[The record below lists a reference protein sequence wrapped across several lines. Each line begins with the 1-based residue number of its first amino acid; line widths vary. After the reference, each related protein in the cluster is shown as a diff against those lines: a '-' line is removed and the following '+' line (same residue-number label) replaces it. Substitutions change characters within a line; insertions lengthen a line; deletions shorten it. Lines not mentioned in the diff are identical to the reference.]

1 MVKSNLLIHELQLGE
16 QLNKCVHSHR
26 RSDFSLMIAML
37 ADDVREH
44 SQFHVPQLKVD
55 DKEYNNEL
63 LRKEFQLPDEAPLG
77 LTEIEDIERYNQADL
92 VEGMHVADIH
102 LLNALNPPALAFRDD
117 KTHIPTPV
125 ISNTSLYC
133 QHKYKQNNKNSL
145 NHRATFNAKE
155 WLSTVNETI
164 VKAPMVA

>member
-1 MVKSNLLIHELQLGE
+1 MVKNNLLIHELQLGE
-16 QLNKCVHSHR
+16 QLNKCVHSQR

-63 LRKEFQLPDEAPLG
+63 LRKEFQLPNEAPLG
-77 LTEIEDIERYNQADL
+77 LTEIEDVERYNQANL
-92 VEGMHVADIH
+92 VQDKHVADIH
-102 LLNALNPPALAFRDD
+102 LLNALNPLALSFRDD

-133 QHKYKQNNKNSL
+133 QEKYKQSNTTSL
-145 NHRATFNAKE
+145 NHRVKFNAKE
-155 WLSTVNETI
+155 WLNTVHETI